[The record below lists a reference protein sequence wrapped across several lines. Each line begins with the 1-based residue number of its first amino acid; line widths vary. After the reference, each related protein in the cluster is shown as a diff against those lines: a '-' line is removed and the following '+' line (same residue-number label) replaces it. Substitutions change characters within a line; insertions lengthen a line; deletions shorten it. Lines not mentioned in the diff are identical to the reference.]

1 MQYYRLILE
10 ISRKLVYRKLRISHF
25 IAFTRYNSAKKLWNL
40 LKCNGERLA
49 GKTSLSSR
57 PYLINS
63 EPTNACILHCPFCPT
78 GKSNSRKNGYADPK
92 IFENVI
98 HELAPYTYLI
108 TFHGWG
114 EPLLHKDLP
123 RLIDL
128 AHRQRICTVVTTNGL
143 LLNKG
148 IIEKLICSKL
158 DVLYIS
164 IDGASEETYRMYR
177 IGGSLKKLLSNIETL
192 VALKK
197 ERKSTIPFIEW
208 QFIVFRHNEH
218 EIKKAKELARKLGV
232 DSIVFLP
239 AYTEDKAY
247 EPSDPKFR
255 LPLFSPL
262 TKPSDCKHLWSTLS
276 MHWDGI
282 VVPCCND
289 YEGNTAYGN
298 ARQFN
303 IREIWNNTKYKAS
316 RSMVT
321 SGIASEREQIPCTN
335 CINNIV

>member
-1 MQYYRLILE
+1 MQYYKLILS
-10 ISRKLVYRKLRISHF
+10 ILRKLVYRKSRISHI
-25 IAFTRYNSAKKLWNL
+25 IAFTRYNSAIKLWNF
-40 LKCNGERLA
+40 LKCNRERMV

-63 EPTNACILHCPFCPT
+63 EPTNTCMLHCPFCPT

-123 RLIDL
+123 GLIDL
-128 AHRQRICTVVTTNGL
+128 AHRHRICTVLTTNGL
-143 LLNKG
+143 LLNK
-148 IIEKLICSKL
+148 ETAKNLICSKL
-158 DVLYIS
+158 DIVYIS
-164 IDGASEETYRMYR
+164 IDGATEETYRQYR
-177 IGGSLKKLLSNIETL
+177 VGGSLKKVLSNIENL

-197 ERKSTIPFIEW
+197 EKKSTIPFIEW
-208 QFIVFRHNEH
+208 QFIVFRHNQH
-218 EIKKAKELARKLGV
+218 EIKKAKKLAKKLGI

-239 AYTEDKAY
+239 AYTEDPAY
-247 EPSDPKFR
+247 EPSDPQFR
-255 LPLFSPL
+255 LPQFSPL

-276 MHWDGI
+276 VHWDGT

-289 YEGNTAYGN
+289 YTGNTTYGN
-298 ARQFN
+298 AKQFSMK
-303 IREIWNNTKYKAS
+303 EIWNNTKFKAS
-316 RSMVT
+316 RSMVK
-321 SGIASEREQIPCTN
+321 SGIADEREQIPCAT